1 MSILSERAKSVQEMP
16 IDGVFVIYGDSG
28 SGKTELAST
37 FPKTKEKPMLILD
50 ILEGGTGSISVGNR
64 DNIQVV
70 NIDTFQELDEV
81 LTDVENGVTIDASGV
96 KVPVEFSTIVIDS
109 ATQLEFLLKKYVMES
124 AGKDQ
129 MNLNLWGQAKNG
141 HDQIWNLCK
150 YLHKKTGSNIVVI
163 CLPKEVQD
171 EKDPSFNKVIPN
183 LMNSAAYG
191 LCAKASFVW
200 YTKVEKESVVDPKTQ
215 EVKEEKKFFTYI
227 DAHPYLLTKCRKPKE
242 VQIPEKV
249 QNLTYDKFKKNVI
262 DKIK

>member
-28 SGKTELAST
+28 SGTTELAST

-81 LTDVENGVTIDASGV
+81 LTDVENGVTIDASGA

-249 QNLTYDKFKKNVI
+249 QNLSYAKFKKNVI

>member
-81 LTDVENGVTIDASGV
+81 LTDVENGVTIDASGA

-109 ATQLEFLLKKYVMES
+109 ATQLEYLLKQYVLKTN
-124 AGKDQ
+124 GKDQ
-129 MNLNLWGQAKNG
+129 MNINLWGQTKNG

>member
-1 MSILSERAKSVQEMP
+1 MSILSERAKSVREMP

-81 LTDVENGVTIDASGV
+81 LTDVENGVTIDASGA

-249 QNLTYDKFKKNVI
+249 QNLSYAKFKKNVI

>member
-81 LTDVENGVTIDASGV
+81 LTDVENGVTIDASGA

-109 ATQLEFLLKKYVMES
+109 ATQLEYLLKQYVLETN
-124 AGKDQ
+124 GKDQ

-141 HDQIWNLCK
+141 HDQMWNMIK
-150 YLHKKTGSNIVVI
+150 YLNKKTGANMVVI

-171 EKDPSFNKVIPN
+171 EKDPSFNKIIPN

-249 QNLTYDKFKKNVI
+249 QNLSYDKFKKNVI

>member
-1 MSILSERAKSVQEMP
+1 MSILTSRAKSVQEMD

-28 SGKTELAST
+28 SGKTELASS

-50 ILEGGTGSISVGNR
+50 ILEGGTGSISVANR

-70 NIDTFQELDEV
+70 NIDTFEELDEV
-81 LTDVENGVTIDASGV
+81 LSDVENGFTKDASG
-96 KVPVEFSTIVIDS
+96 KQVPVEYSTIVIDS

-124 AGKDQ
+124 NGKDQ

-150 YLHKKTGSNIVVI
+150 YLHKKTGANIVVI

-171 EKDPSFNKVIPN
+171 EKDPSFNKVVPN
-183 LMNSAAYG
+183 LMTSAAYG

-200 YTKVEKESVVDPKTQ
+200 YTKIEKDAIIDPTTQ

-249 QNLTYDKFKKNVI
+249 QNLNYAKFKKNVI

>member
-81 LTDVENGVTIDASGV
+81 LTDVENGVTIDASGA

>member
-109 ATQLEFLLKKYVMES
+109 ATQPEFLLKKYVMES

-249 QNLTYDKFKKNVI
+249 QNLSYAKFKKNVI

>member
-1 MSILSERAKSVQEMP
+1 MSILSTRAKSVQDMP

-28 SGKTELAST
+28 SGKTELASS

-50 ILEGGTGSISVGNR
+50 ILEGGTGSISGVNR
-64 DNIQVV
+64 DNIIVV
-70 NIDTFQELDEV
+70 NIDSFQELDEV
-81 LTDVENGVTIDASGV
+81 LTDVENGYTVDENGNKLPA
-96 KVPVEFSTIVIDS
+96 EYSTIVIDS
-109 ATQLEFLLKKYVMES
+109 ATQLEYLLKKYVMES
-124 AGKDQ
+124 NGKEQ

-171 EKDPSFNKVIPN
+171 ENNPGFNKVIPN

-200 YTKVEKESVVDPKTQ
+200 YTKVEKESVVDPKTN
-215 EVKEEKKFFTYI
+215 EVKEEKKFLTYI

-249 QNLTYDKFKKNVI
+249 QNLTYAKFKKNVI

>member
-81 LTDVENGVTIDASGV
+81 LTDVENGVTIDASGA

-242 VQIPEKV
+242 VQITEKV
-249 QNLTYDKFKKNVI
+249 QNLSYAKFKKNVI

>member
-1 MSILSERAKSVQEMP
+1 MSILSTRAKTVQEMP

-37 FPKTKEKPMLILD
+37 FPKTKEKPMLLLD
-50 ILEGGTGSISVGNR
+50 ILEGGTGSISAANQ
-64 DNIQVV
+64 DNIIVV
-70 NIDTFQELDEV
+70 NIDNFKELDEV
-81 LTDVENGVTIDASGV
+81 LTDVENGYTTDEKGN
-96 KVPVEFSTIVIDS
+96 KVPAEYSTIVIDS
-109 ATQLEFLLKKYVMES
+109 ATQLEYLLKKYVMES
-124 AGKDQ
+124 NGKDQ

-141 HDQIWNLCK
+141 HDQLWNMCK

-200 YTKVEKESVVDPKTQ
+200 YTKVEKEMKVDPQTQ
-215 EVKEEKKFFTYI
+215 EVKEEIKFMTYI
-227 DAHPYLLTKCRKPKE
+227 DAHPYLLTKCRKPME
-242 VQIPEKV
+242 VKIPEKV
-249 QNLTYDKFKKNVI
+249 QNLTFAKFKKNVI

>member
-50 ILEGGTGSISVGNR
+50 ILDGGTGSISVGNR

-81 LTDVENGVTIDASGV
+81 LTDVENGVTIDASGA

>member
-1 MSILSERAKSVQEMP
+1 MSILSTRAKSVQEMP

-28 SGKTELAST
+28 SGKTELASS
-37 FPKTKEKPMLILD
+37 FPKSKEEPMLILD

-70 NIDTFQELDEV
+70 NIDSFEELDEV
-81 LTDVENGVTIDASGV
+81 LTDVEKGFTIDAQGKQQPV
-96 KVPVEFSTIVIDS
+96 KYGTIVIDS
-109 ATQLEFLLKKYVMES
+109 ATQLEFLLKKYVMAA

-183 LMNSAAYG
+183 LMTSASYG

-200 YTKVEKESVVDPKTQ
+200 YTKVEKDSVIDPKTQ

-242 VQIPEKV
+242 IQIPEKV

>member
-81 LTDVENGVTIDASGV
+81 LTDVENGVTIDASGA

-129 MNLNLWGQAKNG
+129 MNLNLKKKKKNG

-150 YLHKKTGSNIVVI
+150 YLHKKTGSNVVVI

-215 EVKEEKKFFTYI
+215 EVKEEKEFFTYI

-249 QNLTYDKFKKNVI
+249 QNLSYAKFKKNVI

>member
-81 LTDVENGVTIDASGV
+81 LTDVENGVTIDASGA

-171 EKDPSFNKVIPN
+171 EKDPSFNKIIPN

-249 QNLTYDKFKKNVI
+249 QNLSYAKFKKNVI

>member
-1 MSILSERAKSVQEMP
+1 MSILSTRAKSVQDMP

-28 SGKTELAST
+28 SGKTELASS
-37 FPKTKEKPMLILD
+37 FPKTKEKPMLLLD

-64 DNIQVV
+64 DDIIVV
-70 NIDTFQELDEV
+70 NIDSFQELDEV
-81 LTDVENGVTIDASGV
+81 LTDVENGYTIDENGNKLPA
-96 KVPVEFSTIVIDS
+96 EYSTIVIDS
-109 ATQLEFLLKKYVMES
+109 ATQLEYLLKKYVME
-124 AGKDQ
+124 ANGKEQ

-171 EKDPSFNKVIPN
+171 ENNPGFNKVIPN

-200 YTKVEKESVVDPKTQ
+200 YTKVEKESVVDPKTN
-215 EVKEEKKFFTYI
+215 EVKEEKKFLTYI

-249 QNLTYDKFKKNVI
+249 QNLTYAKFKKNVI

>member
-1 MSILSERAKSVQEMP
+1 MSILSTRAKSVQDMP

-28 SGKTELAST
+28 SGKTELASS

-50 ILEGGTGSISVGNR
+50 ILEGGTGSISMGNR
-64 DNIQVV
+64 DNVQVV
-70 NIDTFQELDEV
+70 NIDSFEELNEV
-81 LTDVENGVTIDASGV
+81 LTDVENGYTLDEHGA
-96 KVPVEFSTIVIDS
+96 KVAAEYSTIVIDS
-109 ATQLEFLLKKYVMES
+109 ATQLEFLLKKYVMEAS
-124 AGKDQ
+124 GKDQ

-200 YTKVEKESVVDPKTQ
+200 YTKVEKDSVIDPKTN

-249 QNLTYDKFKKNVI
+249 QNLTYAKFKKNVI
-262 DKIK
+262 DRIK

>member
-81 LTDVENGVTIDASGV
+81 LTDVENGVTIDASGA
-96 KVPVEFSTIVIDS
+96 KIPVEFSTIVIDS

-249 QNLTYDKFKKNVI
+249 QNLSYDKFKKNVI

>member
-1 MSILSERAKSVQEMP
+1 MSILSTRAKSVQDMP

-28 SGKTELAST
+28 SGKTELASS

-50 ILEGGTGSISVGNR
+50 ILEGGTGSISMGNR
-64 DNIQVV
+64 DNVQVV
-70 NIDTFQELDEV
+70 NIDSFEELNEV
-81 LTDVENGVTIDASGV
+81 LTDVENGYTLDEHGAKVTA
-96 KVPVEFSTIVIDS
+96 EYSTIVIDS

-124 AGKDQ
+124 NGKDQ

-150 YLHKKTGSNIVVI
+150 YLHKKTGANIVVI

-200 YTKVEKESVVDPKTQ
+200 YTKVEKDSVIDPKTN

-249 QNLTYDKFKKNVI
+249 QNLTYAKFKKNVI

>member
-1 MSILSERAKSVQEMP
+1 MSILSTRAKAVNEMP

-50 ILEGGTGSISVGNR
+50 ILEGGTGSISVANR

-81 LTDVENGVTIDASGV
+81 LTDVENGFTIDDAGN
-96 KVPVEFSTIVIDS
+96 KLPAEYSTIVIDS
-109 ATQLEFLLKKYVMES
+109 ATQLEYLLKKYVMES
-124 AGKDQ
+124 NGKDQ

-171 EKDPSFNKVIPN
+171 EKDPSFNKIIPN

-200 YTKVEKESVVDPKTQ
+200 YTKVEK
-215 EVKEEKKFFTYI
+215 
-227 DAHPYLLTKCRKPKE
+227 
-242 VQIPEKV
+242 
-249 QNLTYDKFKKNVI
+249 
-262 DKIK
+262 

>member
-1 MSILSERAKSVQEMP
+1 MSILSERAKTVQEMP

-37 FPKTKEKPMLILD
+37 FPKTKEKPLLILD
-50 ILEGGTGSISVGNR
+50 ILEGGTGSISVANQ

-70 NIDTFQELDEV
+70 SINNFKEIDEV
-81 LTDVENGVTIDASGV
+81 LTDIDNGFTLDDKGNKI
-96 KVPVEFSTIVIDS
+96 PVAYSTIVIDS
-109 ATQLEFLLKKYVMES
+109 ATQLEYLLKQYVLETN
-124 AGKDQ
+124 GKDQ

-141 HDQIWNLCK
+141 HDQMWNMIK
-150 YLHKKTGSNIVVI
+150 YLNKKTGANMVVI

-171 EKDPSFNKVIPN
+171 EKDPSFNKIIPN

-200 YTKVEKESVVDPKTQ
+200 YTKIEKESIVDPQTQ
-215 EVKEEKKFFTYI
+215 QVTEKKKFMTYI
-227 DAHPYLLTKCRKPKE
+227 DGNHMLLTKCRKPME
-242 VQIPEKV
+242 VKIPEKV
-249 QNLTYDKFKKNVI
+249 ENLTYAKFKKNVI

>member
-1 MSILSERAKSVQEMP
+1 MSILSEKAKTVNEVP

-28 SGKTELAST
+28 SGKTELASS

-50 ILEGGTGSISVGNR
+50 ILEGGTGSISIANR
-64 DNIQVV
+64 DDIQVV
-70 NIDTFQELDEV
+70 NIDSFQELDEV
-81 LTDVENGVTIDASGV
+81 LTDVENGFTIDANGA
-96 KVPVEFSTIVIDS
+96 KLPAEFSTIVIDS
-109 ATQLEFLLKKYVMES
+109 ATQLEFLLKKYIMDS
-124 AGKDQ
+124 NGKSQ

-141 HDQIWNLCK
+141 HEQIWNLCK
-150 YLHKKTGSNIVVI
+150 YLHKKTGANIVVI

-171 EKDPSFNKVIPN
+171 EKDPSFNKVVPN
-183 LMNSAAYG
+183 LMTSAAYG

-200 YTKVEKESVVDPKTQ
+200 YTKVEKESIVDPKTQ

-249 QNLTYDKFKKNVI
+249 QNLNYTKFKKNVI

>member
-1 MSILSERAKSVQEMP
+1 MSILSERAKSVQDMP

-28 SGKTELAST
+28 SGKTELASS

-64 DNIQVV
+64 DHVQVV
-70 NIDTFQELDEV
+70 NIDSFQELDEV
-81 LTDVENGVTIDASGV
+81 LTDVENGFTIDANGT
-96 KVPVEFSTIVIDS
+96 KLPAEFSTIVIDS

-150 YLHKKTGSNIVVI
+150 YLHKKTGANIVVI

-200 YTKVEKESVVDPKTQ
+200 YTKVEKDSIIDPNTQ

-249 QNLTYDKFKKNVI
+249 QNLNYAKFKKNVI